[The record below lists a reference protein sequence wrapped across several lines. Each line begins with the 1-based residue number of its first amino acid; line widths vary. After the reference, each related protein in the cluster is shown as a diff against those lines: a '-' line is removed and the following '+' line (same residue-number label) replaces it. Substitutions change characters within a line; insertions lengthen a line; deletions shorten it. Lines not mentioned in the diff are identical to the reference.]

1 MSIVAQVTELLQGLL
16 GESMDALARETGC
29 VKRERKFSG
38 STLLSTV
45 VLTILRNPKP
55 KPENYQTTA
64 AQLGVIVTENAT
76 AQRFT
81 PDLVKFLEAALQ
93 RVLSHVL
100 VSQAPPSELLGRF
113 AEVVIGDSSVITLPD
128 EYAEQFPGCGGS
140 HGSGKAAMKIQ
151 VLWDLRHGHL
161 HMLLE
166 PGRASDAKSAIT
178 ELPLPAGS
186 LSIFDLGYFS
196 LERFERVEQAGG
208 YWLSRLQPG
217 TTVRDATGNPV
228 ALGKFLAENA
238 QQGVVDVPVQLGE
251 KRLRSRL
258 VAVHVSPEIAARR
271 RQKIR
276 KNARDHGHPEPSQE
290 YLALQEWTI
299 FVTNCGP
306 SLLTWKEVV
315 VLYRARWQI
324 ERLFKLWKSY
334 NRLADR
340 NTGAPAAQ
348 QLAEV
353 YARLIAVIVQHGI
366 LLMTVWLD
374 GRRSLWRAAKS
385 LREWIGEWIA
395 AIDDLRKLR
404 RVLDRQRES
413 LAKSARVNSR
423 RKHPSCF
430 QLLTNPEL
438 LDYTVA

>member
-1 MSIVAQVTELLQGLL
+1 MSIVTQVTELLQGLL
-16 GESMDALARETGC
+16 EESMDALARETGC

-38 STLLSTV
+38 STLLSTI
-45 VLTILRNPKP
+45 VLTVMRNPKP

-64 AQLGVIVTENAT
+64 AQLGVIVTENAI
-76 AQRFT
+76 APRFT
-81 PDLVKFLEAALQ
+81 PDLVKFLEATLQ
-93 RVLSHVL
+93 QVLNRVL
-100 VSQAPPSELLGRF
+100 VSKAPSIELLERF
-113 AEVVIGDSSVITLPD
+113 AEVVIGDSSTITLPD
-128 EYAEQFPGCGGS
+128 EYAELFPGCGGS
-140 HGSGKAAMKIQ
+140 HGSGKAALKIQ
-151 VLWDLRHGHL
+151 VLWNLRHGRL
-161 HMLLE
+161 QMLLE
-166 PGRASDAKSAIT
+166 PGRASDAKSPIT

-196 LERFERVEQAGG
+196 LERFERVERAEG

-217 TTVRDATGNPV
+217 TTVREAAGDYV
-228 ALGKFLAENA
+228 ALGKFLAANA
-238 QQGVVDVPVQLGE
+238 KRGLVDVPVQLGE
-251 KRLRSRL
+251 KRLPCRL

-276 KNARDHGHPEPSQE
+276 KNARDHGRPEPSQE

-299 FVTNCGP
+299 FVTNCAP
-306 SLLTWKEVV
+306 TLLTWKEVV

-334 NRLADR
+334 NRLAER
-340 NTGAPAAQ
+340 NPEAPAAQ

-353 YARLIAVIVQHGI
+353 YAKLIAVIVQHGI

-385 LREWIGEWIA
+385 LREWIGELIG
-395 AIDDLRKLR
+395 AIDDARRLR

-413 LAKSARVNSR
+413 LAKSAQVNSR

-430 QLLTNPEL
+430 QLLNNPEL
-438 LDYTVA
+438 LEYIVA